1 MTSAHRRVAQ
11 PLTARPTPDQLRP
24 WEFLLT
30 LCRTV
35 SVGVTGTRGVGK
47 STLLFLLAWLDA
59 VVFDKAMVV
68 ICPVPQVIDL
78 FFHHLCLLNPRDQA
92 VIWPKIRYLN

>member
-1 MTSAHRRVAQ
+1 MASTRRAAEH
-11 PLTARPTPDQLRP
+11 PISARPTAAELRS

-30 LCRTV
+30 LCRNV

-59 VVFDKAMVV
+59 VVFDKATVV

-78 FFHHLCLLNPRDQA
+78 FFHHVCLLHPRDQA
-92 VIWPKIRYLN
+92 IIWPKIR